1 MLPAKSMQ
9 VTSSLVL
16 NFWGIWNFLRNVQPW
31 FAGLPTVKPG
41 FPAHSEACLKQWRSR
56 LPGRLGHVERIWQ
69 RLLLVKDG
77 ALWEVFHGIF
87 MARSSFHP
95 KTLRSSAFQRR
106 NSMERLA
113 SLNMDPDSE
122 EAKQHRARVIEGFLT
137 RHGFQD
143 VTKPRDNSLYSRVQ
157 MDEISPI
164 EVAKELGDKGL
175 VNDLRKAGAQRPKSS
190 AGGTSWHLQ
199 MLRRI
204 SGGSRSTTSSS
215 NSESETSSPMKS
227 CLARSK
233 YQDFAEMT
241 YTEWI
246 WDGHSVQ
253 SVTAMPERERE
264 RVYRDWCSS
273 SKVGAAFEFES
284 VNSRG
289 NLLNKHVPQKP
300 FLASEF
306 ASHFGHHSKSGFF
319 LSAPKADM
327 GFAGFFGGRCEWHF
341 REDWM
346 RKRMK
351 KDFKQHL
358 NTEDLASCDF
368 SG

>member
-1 MLPAKSMQ
+1 
-9 VTSSLVL
+9 
-16 NFWGIWNFLRNVQPW
+16 
-31 FAGLPTVKPG
+31 
-41 FPAHSEACLKQWRSR
+41 
-56 LPGRLGHVERIWQ
+56 
-69 RLLLVKDG
+69 
-77 ALWEVFHGIF
+77 
-87 MARSSFHP
+87 
-95 KTLRSSAFQRR
+95 
-106 NSMERLA
+106 MERLA

-199 MLRRI
+199 VLRRI

-246 WDGHSVQ
+246 
-253 SVTAMPERERE
+253 
-264 RVYRDWCSS
+264 
-273 SKVGAAFEFES
+273 
-284 VNSRG
+284 
-289 NLLNKHVPQKP
+289 
-300 FLASEF
+300 
-306 ASHFGHHSKSGFF
+306 
-319 LSAPKADM
+319 
-327 GFAGFFGGRCEWHF
+327 
-341 REDWM
+341 
-346 RKRMK
+346 
-351 KDFKQHL
+351 
-358 NTEDLASCDF
+358 
-368 SG
+368 